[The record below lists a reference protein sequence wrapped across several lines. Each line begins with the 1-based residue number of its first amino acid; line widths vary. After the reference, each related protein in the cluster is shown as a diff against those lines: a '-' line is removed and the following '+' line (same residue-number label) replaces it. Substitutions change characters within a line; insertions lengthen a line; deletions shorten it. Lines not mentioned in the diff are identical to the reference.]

1 MNYILIAK
9 AAESASKFSIVSTP
23 PAFPTSAQIS
33 SCFYTFGASIH
44 SCCLLLLFY
53 LLRSFLRRTEKD
65 TAVFILGMLKIPV
78 IVIFI
83 LASLKLSLTQLE
95 TKGIINWID
104 RGLTA
109 CLILAL
115 TYGINVLFTE
125 AAIYYLKVYAH

>member
-1 MNYILIAK
+1 M
-9 AAESASKFSIVSTP
+9 
-23 PAFPTSAQIS
+23 
-33 SCFYTFGASIH
+33 
-44 SCCLLLLFY
+44 
-53 LLRSFLRRTEKD
+53 RSFLRRTEKD